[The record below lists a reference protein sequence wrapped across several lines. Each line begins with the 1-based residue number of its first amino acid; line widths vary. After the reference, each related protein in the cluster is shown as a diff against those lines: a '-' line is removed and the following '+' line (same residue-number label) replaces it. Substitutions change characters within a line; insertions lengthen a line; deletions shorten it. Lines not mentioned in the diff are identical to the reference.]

1 MIDLKQDV
9 QYIKGV
15 GPNNV
20 VLLQKLGINTLEDL
34 ITFFPRN
41 YEDRSKPK
49 KINELID
56 GEEALIDVICASKIN
71 EMRFGKNKVILK
83 MLVRDDT
90 GDCVLTWFNQTY
102 LKNKFKVGERY
113 QFYGKVN
120 IKYGRIEI
128 SNPVYDKQ
136 GINKNTGKIIP
147 IYQNIY

>member
-1 MIDLKQDV
+1 MLDLKQDV
-9 QYIKGV
+9 QYVKGV

-49 KINELID
+49 KINELAD
-56 GEEALIDVICASKIN
+56 GEEALIDVICASNMN
-71 EMRFGKNKVILK
+71 ETRFARNKVMLK

-102 LKNKFKVGERY
+102 LK
-113 QFYGKVN
+113 
-120 IKYGRIEI
+120 
-128 SNPVYDKQ
+128 KQ
-136 GINKNTGKIIP
+136 I
-147 IYQNIY
+147 

>member
-20 VLLQKLGINTLEDL
+20 VLLKKLGINTLEDL

-56 GEEALIDVICASKIN
+56 GEEALIDVICASKMN
-71 EMRFGKNKVILK
+71 ETRFGKNKVIL
-83 MLVRDDT
+83 
-90 GDCVLTWFNQTY
+90 
-102 LKNKFKVGERY
+102 NKFIQK
-113 QFYGKVN
+113 K
-120 IKYGRIEI
+120 I
-128 SNPVYDKQ
+128 D
-136 GINKNTGKIIP
+136 INVLYTKFP
-147 IYQNIY
+147 